1 MSGSRRARFL
11 GLDLGTSGLKA
22 LATDA
27 HGEALACV
35 SRPYPLLRPRPGWAE
50 QEPAAWWGAIG
61 AALDELCAM
70 DVALDAL
77 DGIGLS
83 GQMHGLVLLDAHGE
97 SLGPCQTWAD
107 SRCEREAR
115 AFERRVGRTRLLR
128 LAGSHVYTSATAPK
142 LLWTRRHEPQR
153 LRAAAHLLLPKDWVR
168 FQLTGTIATDV
179 SDASGTLL
187 CDVAAREWSAELVTA
202 AEVPSGLLPLVIE
215 ATALAGTISQKAA
228 RALGLRAGTPVVA
241 GGGDAAC
248 AAVGQGLLG
257 DESGGTGE
265 AAGRGLA
272 LATLGTAGQFFAA
285 TREPCV
291 APDGALQ
298 TLGHAVPGRWF
309 VMRSI
314 LTGGAAMEWLAGL
327 LVPGVSALPE
337 DERAAILGALL
348 TGAAD
353 EPAGAS
359 GVLFLPHL
367 DGVRSP
373 RMDPAA
379 AGALVGLRPGTTRAQ
394 LARAVIEG
402 VTLALRE
409 GLDAVRAL
417 GIPVERVRLAGGVN
431 RQAPWSQVQASIY
444 GVPVERG
451 ATDDA
456 SALGAAWLAAVG
468 AGALRLEDLAAGLAA
483 RPHDLILPDPH
494 AAETYAQ
501 LARLHR
507 AAQRQLRS
515 TFNALHS
522 LAPQA

>member
-1 MSGSRRARFL
+1 MSGASRQVRFL

-27 HGEALACV
+27 RGETLTCV
-35 SRPYPLLRPRPGWAE
+35 SQPYPLLRPHPGWAE
-50 QEPAAWWGAIG
+50 QAPAAWWAALG
-61 AALDELCAM
+61 AALDALRAQ
-70 DVALDAL
+70 DIALDAL

-97 SLGPCQTWAD
+97 PLGPCQTWAD

-115 AFERRVGRTRLLR
+115 AFERRVGRARLLR
-128 LAGSHVYTSATAPK
+128 IAGSHVYTSATAPK
-142 LLWTRRHEPQR
+142 LLWMRQHEPDR
-153 LRAAAHLLLPKDWVR
+153 LRTAAHLLLPKDEVR
-168 FQLTGTIATDV
+168 FRLTGTLATDV

-187 CDVAAREWSAELVTA
+187 CDVAARDWSAELVA
-202 AEVPSGLLPLVIE
+202 AAQVPAGLLRPVVE
-215 ATALAGTISQKAA
+215 ATAVAGTVNREAA
-228 RALGLRAGTPVVA
+228 RTLGLRAGTPVVA

-257 DESGGTGE
+257 DEATD
-265 AAGRGLA
+265 RGVA
-272 LATLGTAGQFFAA
+272 LATLGTAGQLFAA
-285 TREPCV
+285 TREPCA

-314 LTGGAAMEWLAGL
+314 LAGGAAMEWLASL
-327 LVPGVSALPE
+327 LAPGTAE
-337 DERAAILGALL
+337 EAANERAATLAALL
-348 TGAAD
+348 AGAAD
-353 EPAGAS
+353 ESAGAG

-379 AGALVGLRPGTTRAQ
+379 SGAFVGLGLGTTRAR

-402 VTLALRE
+402 VALALRE

-431 RQAPWSQVQASIY
+431 SHAPWPQIQASVY
-444 GVPVERG
+444 GLPVERG
-451 ATDDA
+451 TTDDA
-456 SALGAAWLAAVG
+456 SALGAAWLAAAGVG
-468 AGALRLEDLAAGLAA
+468 AFTLEDAAA
-483 RPHDLILPDPH
+483 RIAPRPGDVTLPDPR
-494 AAETYAQ
+494 AAEAYAQ

-507 AAQRQLRS
+507 SAQRQLRG
-515 TFNALHS
+515 TFHALHA
-522 LAPQA
+522 LAPRL